1 MIQPLREPPKA
12 SRSSLMP
19 LVVCGTVASASIL
32 CMVLL
37 GLSLVPFTLFL
48 FAVVGLG
55 HYVLWGESM
64 TSEVAQ
70 EREAFLRQQARDLE
84 DQQGWSQV
92 SARPIRD
99 R

>member
-1 MIQPLREPPKA
+1 MIQPLREPPKP

-19 LVVCGTVASASIL
+19 LTVCATVALACIL
-32 CMVLL
+32 CMVLM

-48 FAVVGLG
+48 FAVIGLG

-64 TSEVAQ
+64 TNEVAK

-84 DQQGWSQV
+84 DQQGWR
-92 SARPIRD
+92 A
-99 R
+99 